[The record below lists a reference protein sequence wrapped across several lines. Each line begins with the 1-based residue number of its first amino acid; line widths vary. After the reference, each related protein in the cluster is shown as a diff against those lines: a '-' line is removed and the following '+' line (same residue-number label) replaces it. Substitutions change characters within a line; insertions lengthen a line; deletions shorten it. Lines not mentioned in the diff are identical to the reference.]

1 MYFQI
6 RGIILW
12 PRNKKFKPRTIRFE
26 LGKVNVISGASRTG
40 KSAVIPII
48 DYCLGSNSCSIPVNT
63 IRRYCEWFGIVVA
76 TEQGEKLL
84 ARKEPGNQRSTTEMY
99 VLEAENISSIP
110 SRLEKN
116 TNVIAVKRM
125 LDDLANLSNLDF
137 SGGDENS
144 GFDGRPA
151 FRVFSCL
158 SLFQPQNVVAN
169 PDVLFFKT
177 NTYEHREKLRKIF
190 PYVLGAVTSEL
201 MAKQFELN
209 RTRLLLRRKER
220 ELKDAQAISA
230 QWLADLKS
238 KYSEAQELGLVPKP
252 QEQLSR
258 EQMIGHLEDV
268 ISQTDL
274 ALEVTV
280 STISDAL
287 DELNK
292 LENEERLVSRE
303 LTTMRHRLEEMNR
316 LRVGVHQYENAL
328 LMQRDRLKISGWLL
342 SNANDESD
350 CPMCGSH
357 SDSAKQKLQVLVQ
370 RLSDVEA
377 AIGADT
383 HKEVPAAFDRELQR
397 VTSEVSNATER
408 LRSIQ
413 LSKRALTS
421 RSKAAR
427 EQQFSTRRAER
438 FVGNIESALELH
450 RKLGSDSELVEEVN
464 NLKEIVQNLEKELRE
479 KDIELRKNQA
489 LRVINAKAGKI
500 LQGLDVE
507 DPNAPISL
515 EINDLTI
522 KVLGGERDDYL
533 SEIGSGSNWLSYHLA
548 VLLSL
553 HQFYLSQKN
562 NPVPSFL
569 ILDQPSQVYFPKS
582 TQLQNV
588 ANEDEPKLRDE
599 DVEAVRRAFE
609 TMGNVVIKEN
619 GKLQLIV
626 LDHAPREVWGEIDGV
641 VGLPEWR
648 DGIKLVPMEWL
659 TDD

>member
-84 ARKEPGNQRSTTEMY
+84 ARKEPGNQRSTTDMY
-99 VLEAENISSIP
+99 VLEAENITSIP

-151 FRVFSCL
+151 FRDLAAFT
-158 SLFQPQNVVAN
+158 FQPQNVVAN

-209 RTRLLLRRKER
+209 RARLLLRRKER
-220 ELKDAQAISA
+220 ELKDVQTISA

-258 EQMIGHLEDV
+258 EQMIGHLENV

-328 LMQRDRLKISGWLL
+328 LMQRDRLKISDWLL

-421 RSKAAR
+421 RSKEAR

-464 NLKEIVQNLEKELRE
+464 NLKEIVQNWEKELRE
-479 KDIELRKNQA
+479 KDIELRKSQA
-489 LRVINAKAGKI
+489 LRVINAKAGNI

-522 KVLGGERDDYL
+522 KVLGVSVMIIFQR
-533 SEIGSGSNWLSYHLA
+533 
-548 VLLSL
+548 
-553 HQFYLSQKN
+553 
-562 NPVPSFL
+562 
-569 ILDQPSQVYFPKS
+569 
-582 TQLQNV
+582 
-588 ANEDEPKLRDE
+588 
-599 DVEAVRRAFE
+599 
-609 TMGNVVIKEN
+609 
-619 GKLQLIV
+619 
-626 LDHAPREVWGEIDGV
+626 
-641 VGLPEWR
+641 
-648 DGIKLVPMEWL
+648 
-659 TDD
+659 

>member
-12 PRNKKFKPRTIRFE
+12 PRNKNFKPRTIRFE

-84 ARKEPGNQRSTTEMY
+84 ARKEPGNQRSTTDMY
-99 VLEAENISSIP
+99 VLEAENITSIP

-151 FRVFSCL
+151 FRDLAAFT
-158 SLFQPQNVVAN
+158 FQPQNVVAN

-220 ELKDAQAISA
+220 ELKDAQAISE

-258 EQMIGHLEDV
+258 EQMIGHLEEV

-274 ALEVTV
+274 ALKVTV

-421 RSKAAR
+421 RSKEAR

-438 FVGNIESALELH
+438 FIGNIESALELH

-489 LRVINAKAGKI
+489 LRVINAKAGNI

-522 KVLGGERDDYL
+522 KVLGDERDDYL

-659 TDD
+659 TDA

>member
-12 PRNKKFKPRTIRFE
+12 PRNKNFKPRTIRFE

-84 ARKEPGNQRSTTEMY
+84 ARKEPGNQRSTTDMY
-99 VLEAENISSIP
+99 VLEAENITSIP

-151 FRVFSCL
+151 FRDLAAFT
-158 SLFQPQNVVAN
+158 FQPQNVVAN

-258 EQMIGHLEDV
+258 EQMIGHLEEV

-274 ALEVTV
+274 ALKVTV

-316 LRVGVHQYENAL
+316 LRVGVNQYENAL

-342 SNANDESD
+342 SNTNDESD

-357 SDSAKQKLQVLVQ
+357 SDSAKQKLHVLVQ

-421 RSKAAR
+421 RSKEAR

-438 FVGNIESALELH
+438 FIGNIESALELH

-464 NLKEIVQNLEKELRE
+464 NLKKIVQNLEKELRE

-489 LRVINAKAGKI
+489 LRVINTKAGNI

-522 KVLGGERDDYL
+522 KVLGDERDDYL

-659 TDD
+659 TDA

>member
-12 PRNKKFKPRTIRFE
+12 PRNKNFKPHTIRFE

-48 DYCLGSNSCSIPVNT
+48 DYCLGANTCSIPVKT
-63 IRRYCEWFGIVVA
+63 IRKYCEWFGIVVA

-84 ARKEPGNQRSTTEMY
+84 ARKEPGNQRSTTDMF
-99 VLEAENISSIP
+99 VLEAENIKSIP
-110 SRLEKN
+110 IRLEKN

-151 FRVFSCL
+151 FRDLAAFT
-158 SLFQPQNVVAN
+158 FQPQNVVAN

-190 PYVLGAVTSEL
+190 PYVLGAITSEL

-209 RTRLLLRRKER
+209 RTRLFLRRKER
-220 ELKDAQAISA
+220 ELKDAQDVSA

-258 EQMIGHLEDV
+258 KQMISQLEEV
-268 ISQTDL
+268 ISRTDL
-274 ALEVTV
+274 TLKVTV

-287 DELNK
+287 SELNA
-292 LENEERLVSRE
+292 LESEERLVSRE

-316 LRVGVHQYENAL
+316 LRVGMHQYENAL

-342 SNANDESD
+342 SNTNDESD

-357 SDSAKQKLQVLVQ
+357 TDSAKQKLQALVQ

-377 AIGADT
+377 AVGADT

-397 VTSEVSNATER
+397 VTTEVANATER
-408 LRSIQ
+408 LRAIQ
-413 LSKRALTS
+413 SRKRTLTS
-421 RSKAAR
+421 RSKEAR

-438 FVGNIESALELH
+438 FIGNVESALELH
-450 RKLGSDSELVEEVN
+450 RKLGSDSELVEEVRK
-464 NLKEIVQNLEKELRE
+464 LKEIVQTLEKELRE
-479 KDIELRKNQA
+479 KDVELRKNQA
-489 LRVINAKAGKI
+489 LRVINAQAGNI

-507 DPNAPISL
+507 DPSAPISL

-522 KVLGGERDDYL
+522 KVLGDERDDYL

-548 VLLSL
+548 ILLSL

-569 ILDQPSQVYFPKS
+569 ILDQPSQVYFPKT
-582 TQLQNV
+582 TQLPNI

-599 DVEAVRRAFE
+599 DVEAVRRAFKA
-609 TMGNVVIKEN
+609 MGNVVIKEK

-626 LDHAPREVWGEIDGV
+626 LDHAPREVWGEFDGV

-659 TDD
+659 TGV

>member
-12 PRNKKFKPRTIRFE
+12 PRNKIFRPRIIRFE

-48 DYCLGSNSCSIPVNT
+48 DYCLGANTCSIPVNT
-63 IRRYCEWFGIVVA
+63 IRKYCEWFGIIVA

-84 ARKEPGNQRSTTEMY
+84 ARKEPGNQRSTTDMY
-99 VLEAENISSIP
+99 VLEAEKITSIP
-110 SRLEKN
+110 RYLEKN

-151 FRVFSCL
+151 FRDLAAFT
-158 SLFQPQNVVAN
+158 FQPQNVVAN

-190 PYVLGAVTSEL
+190 PYLLGAITSEL

-209 RTRLLLRRKER
+209 RHRLFLRRKER
-220 ELKDAQAISA
+220 ELKNVLDVSA

-252 QEQLSR
+252 KEQLSR
-258 EQMIGHLEDV
+258 GQMIEHLEEV
-268 ISQTDL
+268 ISRTDL
-274 ALEVTV
+274 TLKITV

-287 DELNK
+287 IELNT
-292 LENEERLVSRE
+292 LESEERLVSRE

-316 LRVGVHQYENAL
+316 LRVGVYQYENAL

-342 SNANDESD
+342 SNTDNESD

-357 SDSAKQKLQVLVQ
+357 TDTAKQKLQVLVQ
-370 RLSDVEA
+370 RLSEVEA
-377 AIGADT
+377 AVGADT
-383 HKEVPAAFDRELQR
+383 DKEVPAAFDRELQR
-397 VTSEVSNATER
+397 VTTEVANTTER

-413 LSKRALTS
+413 LRKRTLTS
-421 RSKAAR
+421 RSKEAR

-438 FVGNIESALELH
+438 FIGNVESALNLH
-450 RKLGSDSELVEEVN
+450 RKLGRDSELVEEVRK
-464 NLKEIVQNLEKELRE
+464 LKEIVQTLEKELCE
-479 KDIELRKNQA
+479 KDIDMRKDQA
-489 LRVINAKAGKI
+489 LRVINTKASNI

-522 KVLGGERDDYL
+522 KVLGDERDDYL

-562 NPVPSFL
+562 SPVPSFL

-582 TQLQNV
+582 TQIQNV
-588 ANEDEPKLRDE
+588 NNEDEPNLRDE
-599 DVEAVRRAFE
+599 DIEAVRRAFKA
-609 TMGNVVIKEN
+609 MSSVVIKEK

-626 LDHAPREVWGEIDGV
+626 LDHAPREVWGGIDGV
-641 VGLPEWR
+641 EGLPEWR

-659 TDD
+659 TDS

>member
-84 ARKEPGNQRSTTEMY
+84 ARKEPGNQRSTTDMY
-99 VLEAENISSIP
+99 VLEAENITSIP

-151 FRVFSCL
+151 FRDLAAFT
-158 SLFQPQNVVAN
+158 FQPQNVVAN

-230 QWLADLKS
+230 QWFADLKS

-357 SDSAKQKLQVLVQ
+357 SDSARQKLQVLVQ

-421 RSKAAR
+421 RSKEAR

-489 LRVINAKAGKI
+489 LRVINAKAGNI

-609 TMGNVVIKEN
+609 TMGNVVVKEN

-659 TDD
+659 TDA

>member
-12 PRNKKFKPRTIRFE
+12 PRNKNFKPRTIRFE

-84 ARKEPGNQRSTTEMY
+84 ARKEPGNQRSTTDMY
-99 VLEAENISSIP
+99 VLEAENITSIP

-151 FRVFSCL
+151 FRDLAAFT
-158 SLFQPQNVVAN
+158 FQPQNVVAN

-258 EQMIGHLEDV
+258 EQMIGHLEEV

-274 ALEVTV
+274 ALKVTV

-316 LRVGVHQYENAL
+316 LRVGVNQYENAL

-342 SNANDESD
+342 SNTNDESD

-357 SDSAKQKLQVLVQ
+357 SDSAKQKLHVLVQ

-421 RSKAAR
+421 RSKEAR

-438 FVGNIESALELH
+438 FIGNIESALELH

-464 NLKEIVQNLEKELRE
+464 NLKEIVQNLERELRE

-489 LRVINAKAGKI
+489 LRVINTKAGNI

-522 KVLGGERDDYL
+522 KVLGDERDDYL

-659 TDD
+659 TDA

>member
-12 PRNKKFKPRTIRFE
+12 PRNKNFKPRTIRFE

-84 ARKEPGNQRSTTEMY
+84 ARKEPGNQRSTTDMY
-99 VLEAENISSIP
+99 VLEAENITSIP
-110 SRLEKN
+110 SRLGKN

-151 FRVFSCL
+151 FRDLAAFT
-158 SLFQPQNVVAN
+158 FQPQNVVAN

-258 EQMIGHLEDV
+258 EQMIGQLEKV

-274 ALEVTV
+274 ALKVTV

-316 LRVGVHQYENAL
+316 LRVGVNQYENAL

-342 SNANDESD
+342 SNTNDKSD

-357 SDSAKQKLQVLVQ
+357 SDSAKQKLHVLVQ

-421 RSKAAR
+421 RSKEAR

-438 FVGNIESALELH
+438 FIGNIESALELH
-450 RKLGSDSELVEEVN
+450 RKLGSDSELIEEVN

-489 LRVINAKAGKI
+489 LRVINTKAGNI

-522 KVLGGERDDYL
+522 KVLGDERDDYL

-659 TDD
+659 TDA

>member
-76 TEQGEKLL
+76 TKQGEKLL

-151 FRVFSCL
+151 FRDLAAFT
-158 SLFQPQNVVAN
+158 FQPQNVVAN

-489 LRVINAKAGKI
+489 LRVINAKAGNI

-659 TDD
+659 TDA

>member
-76 TEQGEKLL
+76 TKQGEKLL

-151 FRVFSCL
+151 FRDLAAFT
-158 SLFQPQNVVAN
+158 FQPQNVVAN

-489 LRVINAKAGKI
+489 LRVINAKAGNI

-648 DGIKLVPMEWL
+648 DGIKLVPMEW
-659 TDD
+659 

>member
-12 PRNKKFKPRTIRFE
+12 PRNKNFKPRTIRFE

-84 ARKEPGNQRSTTEMY
+84 ARKEPGNQRSTTDMY
-99 VLEAENISSIP
+99 VLEAENITSIP

-125 LDDLANLSNLDF
+125 LDDLANLSSLDF

-151 FRVFSCL
+151 FRDLAAFT
-158 SLFQPQNVVAN
+158 FQPQNVVAN

-258 EQMIGHLEDV
+258 EQMIGHLEEV

-274 ALEVTV
+274 ALKVTV

-316 LRVGVHQYENAL
+316 LRVGVNQYENAL

-342 SNANDESD
+342 SNTNDESD

-357 SDSAKQKLQVLVQ
+357 SDSAKQKLHVLVQ

-421 RSKAAR
+421 RSKEAR

-438 FVGNIESALELH
+438 FIGNIESALELH

-489 LRVINAKAGKI
+489 LRVINTKAGNI

-522 KVLGGERDDYL
+522 KVLGDERDDYL

-553 HQFYLSQKN
+553 HQFYLSQNN

-659 TDD
+659 TDA

>member
-12 PRNKKFKPRTIRFE
+12 PRNKNFKPHTIRFE

-48 DYCLGSNSCSIPVNT
+48 DYCLGANTCSIPVKT
-63 IRRYCEWFGIVVA
+63 IRKYCEWFGIVVA

-84 ARKEPGNQRSTTEMY
+84 ARKEPGNQRSTTDMF
-99 VLEAENISSIP
+99 VLEAENIKSIP
-110 SRLEKN
+110 IRLEKN

-151 FRVFSCL
+151 FRDLAAFT
-158 SLFQPQNVVAN
+158 FQPQNVVAN

-190 PYVLGAVTSEL
+190 PYVLGAITSEL

-209 RTRLLLRRKER
+209 RTRLFLRRKER
-220 ELKDAQAISA
+220 ELKDAQDVSA

-258 EQMIGHLEDV
+258 KQMISQLEEV
-268 ISQTDL
+268 ISRTDL
-274 ALEVTV
+274 TLKVTV

-287 DELNK
+287 SELNA
-292 LENEERLVSRE
+292 LESEERLVSRE

-316 LRVGVHQYENAL
+316 LRVGMHQYENAL

-342 SNANDESD
+342 SNTNDESD

-357 SDSAKQKLQVLVQ
+357 TDSAKQKLQALVQ

-377 AIGADT
+377 AVGADT

-397 VTSEVSNATER
+397 VTTEVANATER
-408 LRSIQ
+408 LRAIQ
-413 LSKRALTS
+413 SRKRTLTS
-421 RSKAAR
+421 RSKEAR

-438 FVGNIESALELH
+438 FIGNVESALELH
-450 RKLGSDSELVEEVN
+450 RKLGSDSELVEEVRK
-464 NLKEIVQNLEKELRE
+464 LKEIVQTLEKELRE
-479 KDIELRKNQA
+479 KDVELRKNQA
-489 LRVINAKAGKI
+489 LRVINAQAGNI

-507 DPNAPISL
+507 DPSAPISL
-515 EINDLTI
+515 EINDLTV
-522 KVLGGERDDYL
+522 KVLGDERDDYL

-548 VLLSL
+548 ILLSL

-569 ILDQPSQVYFPKS
+569 ILDQPSQVYFPKT
-582 TQLQNV
+582 TQLPNI

-599 DVEAVRRAFE
+599 DVEAVRRAFKA
-609 TMGNVVIKEN
+609 MGNVVIKEK

-659 TDD
+659 TGV

>member
-12 PRNKKFKPRTIRFE
+12 PRNKNFKPHTIRFE

-48 DYCLGSNSCSIPVNT
+48 DYCLGANTCSIPVKT
-63 IRRYCEWFGIVVA
+63 IRKYCEWFGIVVA

-84 ARKEPGNQRSTTEMY
+84 ARKEPGNQRSTTDMF
-99 VLEAENISSIP
+99 VLEAENITSIP
-110 SRLEKN
+110 IRLEKN

-151 FRVFSCL
+151 FRDLAAFT
-158 SLFQPQNVVAN
+158 FQPQNVVAN

-190 PYVLGAVTSEL
+190 PYVLGAITSEL

-209 RTRLLLRRKER
+209 RIRLFLRRKER
-220 ELKDAQAISA
+220 ELKDAQDVSA

-258 EQMIGHLEDV
+258 KQMISQLEEV
-268 ISQTDL
+268 ISRTDL
-274 ALEVTV
+274 TLKVTV

-287 DELNK
+287 SELNT
-292 LENEERLVSRE
+292 LESEERLVSRE

-316 LRVGVHQYENAL
+316 LRVGMHQYENAL

-342 SNANDESD
+342 SNTNDESD

-357 SDSAKQKLQVLVQ
+357 TDSAKQKLQALVQ

-377 AIGADT
+377 TVGADA

-397 VTSEVSNATER
+397 VTTEVANATER
-408 LRSIQ
+408 LRAIQ
-413 LSKRALTS
+413 SRKRTLTS
-421 RSKAAR
+421 RSKEAR

-438 FVGNIESALELH
+438 FIGNVESALELH
-450 RKLGSDSELVEEVN
+450 RKLGSDSELVEEVRK
-464 NLKEIVQNLEKELRE
+464 LKEMVQTLEKELRE
-479 KDIELRKNQA
+479 KDVELRKNQA
-489 LRVINAKAGKI
+489 LRVINAQAGNI

-507 DPNAPISL
+507 DPSAPISL

-522 KVLGGERDDYL
+522 KVLGDERDDYL

-548 VLLSL
+548 ILLSL

-569 ILDQPSQVYFPKS
+569 ILDQPSQVYFPKT
-582 TQLQNV
+582 TQLPNI

-599 DVEAVRRAFE
+599 DVEAVRRAFKA
-609 TMGNVVIKEN
+609 MGNVVIKEK

-659 TDD
+659 TGV

>member
-151 FRVFSCL
+151 FRDLAAFT
-158 SLFQPQNVVAN
+158 FQPQNVVAN

-489 LRVINAKAGKI
+489 LRVINAKAGNI

-626 LDHAPREVWGEIDGV
+626 LDHAPREVWGKIDGV

-659 TDD
+659 TDA

>member
-151 FRVFSCL
+151 FRDLAAFT
-158 SLFQPQNVVAN
+158 FQPQNVVAN

-252 QEQLSR
+252 QEELSR

-489 LRVINAKAGKI
+489 LRVINAKAGNI

-659 TDD
+659 TDA

>member
-151 FRVFSCL
+151 FRDLAAFT
-158 SLFQPQNVVAN
+158 FQPQNVVAN

>member
-151 FRVFSCL
+151 FRDLAAFT
-158 SLFQPQNVVAN
+158 FQPQNVVAN

-489 LRVINAKAGKI
+489 LRVINAKAGNI

-659 TDD
+659 TDA

>member
-12 PRNKKFKPRTIRFE
+12 PRNKNFKPHTIRFE

-48 DYCLGSNSCSIPVNT
+48 DYCLGANTCSIPVKT
-63 IRRYCEWFGIVVA
+63 IRKYCEWFGIVVA

-84 ARKEPGNQRSTTEMY
+84 ARKEPGNQRSTTDMF
-99 VLEAENISSIP
+99 VLEAENITSIP
-110 SRLEKN
+110 IRLEKN

-151 FRVFSCL
+151 FRDLAAFT
-158 SLFQPQNVVAN
+158 FQPQNVVAN

-190 PYVLGAVTSEL
+190 PYVLGAITSEL

-209 RTRLLLRRKER
+209 RTRLFLRRKER
-220 ELKDAQAISA
+220 ELKDAQDVSA

-258 EQMIGHLEDV
+258 KQMISQLEEV
-268 ISQTDL
+268 ISRTDL
-274 ALEVTV
+274 TLKVTV

-287 DELNK
+287 SELNA
-292 LENEERLVSRE
+292 LESEERLVSRE

-316 LRVGVHQYENAL
+316 LRVGMHQYENAL

-342 SNANDESD
+342 SNTNDESD

-357 SDSAKQKLQVLVQ
+357 TDSAKQKLQALVQ

-377 AIGADT
+377 AVGADT

-397 VTSEVSNATER
+397 VTTEVANATER
-408 LRSIQ
+408 LRAIQ
-413 LSKRALTS
+413 SRKRTLTS
-421 RSKAAR
+421 RSKEAR

-438 FVGNIESALELH
+438 FIGNVESALELH
-450 RKLGSDSELVEEVN
+450 RKLGSDSELVEEVRK
-464 NLKEIVQNLEKELRE
+464 LKE
-479 KDIELRKNQA
+479 
-489 LRVINAKAGKI
+489 
-500 LQGLDVE
+500 
-507 DPNAPISL
+507 
-515 EINDLTI
+515 
-522 KVLGGERDDYL
+522 
-533 SEIGSGSNWLSYHLA
+533 
-548 VLLSL
+548 
-553 HQFYLSQKN
+553 
-562 NPVPSFL
+562 
-569 ILDQPSQVYFPKS
+569 
-582 TQLQNV
+582 
-588 ANEDEPKLRDE
+588 
-599 DVEAVRRAFE
+599 
-609 TMGNVVIKEN
+609 
-619 GKLQLIV
+619 
-626 LDHAPREVWGEIDGV
+626 
-641 VGLPEWR
+641 
-648 DGIKLVPMEWL
+648 
-659 TDD
+659 

>member
-12 PRNKKFKPRTIRFE
+12 PRNKNFKPRTIRFE

-84 ARKEPGNQRSTTEMY
+84 ARKEPGNQRSTTDMY
-99 VLEAENISSIP
+99 VLEAENITFIP

-151 FRVFSCL
+151 FRDLAAFT
-158 SLFQPQNVVAN
+158 FQPQNVVAN

-190 PYVLGAVTSEL
+190 PYVLGAITSEL

-220 ELKDAQAISA
+220 ELKDAKTISA

-258 EQMIGHLEDV
+258 EQMIGHLEEV

-274 ALEVTV
+274 ALKVTV

-421 RSKAAR
+421 RSKEAR

-438 FVGNIESALELH
+438 FIGNIESALELH

-489 LRVINAKAGKI
+489 LKVINAKAGII

-522 KVLGGERDDYL
+522 KVLGDERDDYL

-562 NPVPSFL
+562 SPVPSFL

-659 TDD
+659 TDA

>member
-12 PRNKKFKPRTIRFE
+12 PRNKNFKPHTIRFE

-48 DYCLGSNSCSIPVNT
+48 DYCLGANTCSIPVKT
-63 IRRYCEWFGIVVA
+63 IRKYCEWFGIVVA

-84 ARKEPGNQRSTTEMY
+84 ARKEPGNQRSTTDMY
-99 VLEAENISSIP
+99 VLEAEKITSIP
-110 SRLEKN
+110 SSLKKN
-116 TNVIAVKRM
+116 TTVFAVKRM

-151 FRVFSCL
+151 FRDLAAFT
-158 SLFQPQNVVAN
+158 FQPQNVVAN

-190 PYVLGAVTSEL
+190 PYVLGAITSDL

-209 RTRLLLRRKER
+209 RNRLLLRRKER
-220 ELKDAQAISA
+220 ELKDAQDISA

-258 EQMIGHLEDV
+258 EQMIRHLEKV
-268 ISQTDL
+268 ISRTDL
-274 ALEVTV
+274 ALKVTV
-280 STISDAL
+280 TTISDAL
-287 DELNK
+287 SELNT
-292 LENEERLVSRE
+292 LESEERLVSRE
-303 LTTMRHRLEEMNR
+303 LTTLRHRLEEMNR

-342 SNANDESD
+342 SNAHDESD

-357 SDSAKQKLQVLVQ
+357 TDSAKQKLQALVQ

-377 AIGADT
+377 AVGADT

-397 VTSEVSNATER
+397 VTTEVANATER

-413 LSKRALTS
+413 SRKRTLTS
-421 RSKAAR
+421 RSKEAR
-427 EQQFSTRRAER
+427 EHQFSTRRAER
-438 FVGNIESALELH
+438 FIGNVEAALELH
-450 RKLGSDSELVEEVN
+450 RKLGSDSGLVEEVRK
-464 NLKEIVQNLEKELRE
+464 LKDIVQTLEKELRE

-489 LRVINAKAGKI
+489 LRVINAKAGDI

-522 KVLGGERDDYL
+522 KVLGDERDDYL

-582 TQLQNV
+582 TQLQNIT
-588 ANEDEPKLRDE
+588 NEDDPKLRDE
-599 DVEAVRRAFE
+599 DVEAVRRAFQA
-609 TMGNVVIKEN
+609 MGSVVLQEK

-626 LDHAPREVWGEIDGV
+626 LDHAPREVWGDIDGV

-648 DGIKLVPMEWL
+648 NGIKLVPVKWL
-659 TDD
+659 VDF

>member
-12 PRNKKFKPRTIRFE
+12 PRNKNFKPRTIRFE

-84 ARKEPGNQRSTTEMY
+84 ARKEPGNQRSTTDMY
-99 VLEAENISSIP
+99 VLEAENITSIP

-116 TNVIAVKRM
+116 TNIIAVKRM

-151 FRVFSCL
+151 FRDLAAFT
-158 SLFQPQNVVAN
+158 FQPQNVVAN

-258 EQMIGHLEDV
+258 EQMIGHLEEV

-274 ALEVTV
+274 ALKVTV

-421 RSKAAR
+421 RSKEAR

-438 FVGNIESALELH
+438 FIGNIESALQLH

-464 NLKEIVQNLEKELRE
+464 NLKEIVQNFEKELRE

-489 LRVINAKAGKI
+489 LRIINAKAGNI

-522 KVLGGERDDYL
+522 KVLGDERDDYL

-609 TMGNVVIKEN
+609 TMGNVVIKEK

-626 LDHAPREVWGEIDGV
+626 LDHAPSEVWGGIDGV

-659 TDD
+659 TDA

>member
-84 ARKEPGNQRSTTEMY
+84 ARKEPGNQRSTTDMY
-99 VLEAENISSIP
+99 VLEAENITSIP

-151 FRVFSCL
+151 FRDLAAFT
-158 SLFQPQNVVAN
+158 FQPQNVVAN

-258 EQMIGHLEDV
+258 EQMIEHLEEV

-274 ALEVTV
+274 ALKVTV
-280 STISDAL
+280 ATISDAL

-328 LMQRDRLKISGWLL
+328 LMQRERLKISGWLL

-357 SDSAKQKLQVLVQ
+357 SDSARQKLQVLVQ

-397 VTSEVSNATER
+397 VTSDVSNATER

-421 RSKAAR
+421 RSKEAR

-438 FVGNIESALELH
+438 FIGNIESALELH
-450 RKLGSDSELVEEVN
+450 RKLGSNSELVEEVN

-489 LRVINAKAGKI
+489 LRVINAKAGNI

-609 TMGNVVIKEN
+609 TMGNVVIKGN

-659 TDD
+659 TDA

>member
-12 PRNKKFKPRTIRFE
+12 PRNKNFKPHTIRFE

-48 DYCLGSNSCSIPVNT
+48 DYCLGANTCSIPVKT
-63 IRRYCEWFGIVVA
+63 IRKYCEWFGIVVA

-84 ARKEPGNQRSTTEMY
+84 ARKEPGNQRSTTDMF
-99 VLEAENISSIP
+99 VLEAENITSIP
-110 SRLEKN
+110 IRLEKN

-151 FRVFSCL
+151 FRDLAAFT
-158 SLFQPQNVVAN
+158 FQPQNVVAN

-190 PYVLGAVTSEL
+190 PYVLGAITSEL

-209 RTRLLLRRKER
+209 RTRLFLRRKER
-220 ELKDAQAISA
+220 ELKDAQDVSA

-258 EQMIGHLEDV
+258 KQMISQLEEV
-268 ISQTDL
+268 ISRTDL
-274 ALEVTV
+274 TLKVTV

-287 DELNK
+287 SELNA
-292 LENEERLVSRE
+292 LESEERLVSRE

-316 LRVGVHQYENAL
+316 LRVGMHQYENAL

-342 SNANDESD
+342 SNTNDESD

-357 SDSAKQKLQVLVQ
+357 TDSAKQKLQALVQ

-377 AIGADT
+377 AVGADT

-397 VTSEVSNATER
+397 VTTEVANATER
-408 LRSIQ
+408 LRAIQ
-413 LSKRALTS
+413 SRKRTLTS
-421 RSKAAR
+421 RSKEAR

-438 FVGNIESALELH
+438 FIGNVESALELH
-450 RKLGSDSELVEEVN
+450 RKLGSDSELVEEVRK
-464 NLKEIVQNLEKELRE
+464 LKEIVQTLEKELRE
-479 KDIELRKNQA
+479 KDVELRKNQA
-489 LRVINAKAGKI
+489 LRVINAQAGNI

-507 DPNAPISL
+507 DPSAPISL

-522 KVLGGERDDYL
+522 KVLGDERDDYL

-548 VLLSL
+548 ILLSL

-569 ILDQPSQVYFPKS
+569 ILDQPSQVYFPKT
-582 TQLQNV
+582 TQLPNID
-588 ANEDEPKLRDE
+588 NEDEPKLRDE
-599 DVEAVRRAFE
+599 DVEAVRRAFKA
-609 TMGNVVIKEN
+609 MGNVVIKEK

-659 TDD
+659 TGI